1 MIPLAQLLEQA
12 WARALPG
19 REAAT
24 RNEALRTFQSGSEGL
39 VALKGVKR
47 ARATWGSR
55 KHRGDAILQLTF
67 ERIGTEPMLAN
78 QGRFAVLP
86 LIVPGVILL
95 ALTVD
100 IAVVVGW
107 LRRL

>member
-1 MIPLAQLLEQA
+1 MIYVLVIPQTHCTHFFVGEQI
-12 WARALPG
+12 
-19 REAAT
+19 
-24 RNEALRTFQSGSEGL
+24 
-39 VALKGVKR
+39 V
-47 ARATWGSR
+47 ATWGSR

-78 QGRFAVLP
+78 QGRFAVLA

>member
-47 ARATWGSR
+47 APLAERPSLSEQPYQDATIEARLGCK
-55 KHRGDAILQLTF
+55 KHPRPK
-67 ERIGTEPMLAN
+67 R
-78 QGRFAVLP
+78 
-86 LIVPGVILL
+86 
-95 ALTVD
+95 
-100 IAVVVGW
+100 
-107 LRRL
+107 